1 MMAPAPIDASS
12 TVKTPAPLIKPMPS
26 KRLAVSGS
34 RAMMAV
40 DIKKN
45 ATVRAITARMRGD
58 SLMNCRPTRM
68 ALGRRSRPSGL
79 VVGGVRC
86 QRSKIRPA
94 TTDSNAFSTNTQS
107 VPALAITAPATSGP
121 TMREAFM
128 ATPLSAMADGSSGL
142 LTTSG
147 IKAENTGQRMAM
159 PMPLAN
165 VSASSNGALIRS
177 KAKAA
182 HSSSATA
189 ATQNCVK
196 MK

>member
-1 MMAPAPIDASS
+1 MM
-12 TVKTPAPLIKPMPS
+12 
-26 KRLAVSGS
+26 
-34 RAMMAV
+34 
-40 DIKKN
+40 
-45 ATVRAITARMRGD
+45 
-58 SLMNCRPTRM
+58 
-68 ALGRRSRPSGL
+68 
-79 VVGGVRC
+79 
-86 QRSKIRPA
+86 
-94 TTDSNAFSTNTQS
+94 
-107 VPALAITAPATSGP
+107 APATSGP

-128 ATPLSAMADGSSGL
+128 ATPLSAMAEGNNGL

-165 VSASSNGALIRS
+165 VSASSSGALITS

-182 HSSSATA
+182 HSSNATT